1 MESCAYKV
9 FSETVNSESTVCG
22 SSDEYPGDEDLIQ
35 PKECTRDLR
44 AHLASFGFFLAK
56 KIDVQVL
63 IIKQLLNSVFARYHE

>member
-9 FSETVNSESTVCG
+9 FLETVNSESTVGG

-56 KIDVQVL
+56 NRRSSF
-63 IIKQLLNSVFARYHE
+63 IIIHQTHYEKSD